1 MGRAAKRYHT
11 GLNIAVLGFGFM
23 GATHAAA
30 IAKVP
35 GAKLA
40 ALVTLNPSRR
50 AQGNLDTGAETL
62 DLSNTRILPSP
73 EGLYEDPSIDVIDIC
88 LPTPMHA
95 SAVLAA
101 LKHGKHVLVE
111 KPMALTE
118 HDLDAILEAARSSGR
133 VFMAAHVLRF
143 HPAYDPLRAF
153 AASGELG
160 RLRALTLHRA
170 CAAPTWSEW
179 FADPSQTGGAAVDLL
194 IHDFDIALSLLGPP
208 ASIRARGY
216 ADAGH
221 GIDVLDAG
229 LLYPGGVICSV
240 SGGWRGRIEYP
251 FRAGYTAVFDRG
263 VLELAGDVTL
273 YRGAKAEKLAVPDE
287 NAYATEIAYF
297 LDCCRTGTRPER
309 CMPEDSARAVRLAM
323 LARASRNQG
332 GQELVCQ
339 I

>member
-1 MGRAAKRYHT
+1 
-11 GLNIAVLGFGFM
+11 LNIAVLGFGFM

-30 IAKVP
+30 IAKLP

-40 ALVTLNPSRR
+40 AVVTRNAAQR
-50 AQGNLDTGAETL
+50 ARGNLETGAGTL
-62 DLSNTRILPSP
+62 DLSNTRILPAAD
-73 EGLYEDPSIDVIDIC
+73 GVYEDPSIDAVDIC
-88 LPTPMHA
+88 LPTPLHA
-95 SAVLAA
+95 PAALAA

-118 HDLDAILEAARSSGR
+118 QDLDAMLEAARGSGR

-160 RLRALTLHRA
+160 RLRALTLQRA
-170 CAAPTWSEW
+170 CPAPTWSEW
-179 FADPSQTGGAAVDLL
+179 FADPNQTGGAAVDLL

-208 ASIRARGY
+208 AAIRARGY
-216 ADAGH
+216 AEAGH
-221 GIDVLDAG
+221 GIDVLEAG
-229 LLYPGGVICSV
+229 LLYPGGVICTV
-240 SGGWRGRIEYP
+240 SGGWRGRIEYR

-263 VLELAGDVTL
+263 VLELAGGVTL
-273 YRGAKAEKLAVPDE
+273 YRGDEAEKLAVPEE
-287 NAYATEIAYF
+287 NAYAAEIGYF
-297 LDCCRTGTRPER
+297 LDCCRQGTRPER
-309 CMPEDSARAVRLAM
+309 CMPEDSARAVRLAL

-332 GQELVCQ
+332 GRELVCQ

>member
-1 MGRAAKRYHT
+1 VRRAAKRYHT

-30 IAKVP
+30 IAKLP

-40 ALVTLNPSRR
+40 AVVTRNAAQR
-50 AQGNLDTGAETL
+50 ARGNLETGAGTL
-62 DLSNTRILPSP
+62 DLSNTRILPAAD
-73 EGLYEDPSIDVIDIC
+73 GVYEDPSIDAVDIC
-88 LPTPMHA
+88 LPTPLHA
-95 SAVLAA
+95 PAALAA

-118 HDLDAILEAARSSGR
+118 QDLDAMLEAARGSGR

-160 RLRALTLHRA
+160 RLRALTLQRA
-170 CAAPTWSEW
+170 CPAPTWSEW
-179 FADPSQTGGAAVDLL
+179 FADPNQTGGAAVDLL

-208 ASIRARGY
+208 AAIRARGY
-216 ADAGH
+216 AEAGH
-221 GIDVLDAG
+221 GIDVLEAG
-229 LLYPGGVICSV
+229 LLYPGGVICTV

-263 VLELAGDVTL
+263 VLELAGGVAL
-273 YRGAKAEKLAVPDE
+273 YRGDEAEKLAVPEE
-287 NAYATEIAYF
+287 NAYAAEIGYF
-297 LDCCRTGTRPER
+297 LDCCRQGTRPER
-309 CMPEDSARAVRLAM
+309 CMPEDSARAVRLAL

-332 GQELVCQ
+332 GRELVCQ